1 MLIKQHKIA
10 IKKVE
15 ELCEAAPLFEDLH
28 LTVFSSA
35 QLYSNVIGLRETRK
49 K

>member
-15 ELCEAAPLFEDLH
+15 ELVKPHHIVEDLD
-28 LTVFSSA
+28 LTVLLLFFF
-35 QLYSNVIGLRETRK
+35 LKV
-49 K
+49 